1 MTWRAVTIAGFVL
14 LFALAVVVVLVS
26 RLRPDRLARF
36 TDTVRAVMQ
45 RHIALRALVLFCWAW
60 LGWHFLA
67 RNG

>member
-1 MTWRAVTIAGFVL
+1 MTSRAVTIAGFVVL
-14 LFALAVVVVLVS
+14 IALAAGLVVLS

-36 TDTVRAVMQ
+36 VVVVRAVSQ
-45 RHIALRALVLFCWAW
+45 RNLILRGLVLFCWAW